1 MEKTNIQIIKTYF
14 GHFLKGEKEKVF
26 EMLSNDVV
34 WSVKGSDNVPTVGQ
48 RRGIDE
54 INSFIENFQANFQ
67 PKSFNI
73 LYYFEQDNNVF
84 AIGNFTHFVIP
95 TQREISSDF
104 MIEFIVENGKI
115 SSYKILED
123 SYALYLAFK

>member
-1 MEKTNIQIIKTYF
+1 MRKTNIEIIKTYF
-14 GHFLKGEKEKVF
+14 DHFLKGDKEKVF
-26 EMLSNDVV
+26 EMLSNEIV

-48 RRGIDE
+48 RKGIEE

-67 PKSFNI
+67 PKDFNI
-73 LYYFEQDNNVF
+73 LYYFEQENKVF

-104 MIEFIVENGKI
+104 MIEFVVEDGKI
-115 SSYKILED
+115 CSYKILED